1 LDSAVFDEASRAAP
15 GSFVPLAY
23 PAPLRVGTADAS
35 ATSGFDPLRPDKGAL
50 SREGTAMARSSVPP
64 DPMDVLSRVARPST
78 RERAIPFQMQLAS
91 LQLRKTTGH
100 VREEQAAIA
109 YGEAVNE
116 LANLQQERLVEKE
129 LHSQALLEADEGVYL
144 SVPDL

>member
-1 LDSAVFDEASRAAP
+1 M
-15 GSFVPLAY
+15 PLAY
-23 PAPLRVGTADAS
+23 PEPLRISTADAS
-35 ATSGFDPLRPDKGAL
+35 ATVGFDPLRPDHGAL
-50 SREGTAMARSSVPP
+50 SRGGTAMIAGSAQTGGRVRGEQATTVGMSR
-64 DPMDVLSRVARPST
+64 DVATAARPST

-91 LQLRKTTGH
+91 LQLRKTAGH
-100 VREEQAAIA
+100 VREEQAAIT

-129 LHSQALLEADEGVYL
+129 LQSQALLEADVGVYL

>member
-1 LDSAVFDEASRAAP
+1 MTCFAPASPRRAIFSST
-15 GSFVPLAY
+15 GYTSESVS
-23 PAPLRVGTADAS
+23 TANAS
-35 ATSGFDPLRPDKGAL
+35 Q
-50 SREGTAMARSSVPP
+50 P
-64 DPMDVLSRVARPST
+64 DPMDGLSRTARPST

-129 LHSQALLEADEGVYL
+129 LQSQALLEADEGVYL